1 MRAELNRIDPEKSL
15 ATVAFGLALALLPL
29 YGATARAQVTAQ
41 ASRQAVRPQRPERP
55 RGGNLMQRLNLT
67 PEQRR
72 QLREIRVQGE
82 PEAREL
88 TRRVR
93 LARRA
98 LDEAIYS
105 DAVEESLVEQRTRE
119 LATAQAALVRLR
131 ATTELKVR
139 RLLTVE
145 QLQTFR
151 ELRRQAALSLL
162 MQRRLRGARQQP
174 PPGETPPDADDPAAP
189 LAPRTPD
196 APPARRRRP

>member
-1 MRAELNRIDPEKSL
+1 MRAEPNRIAPGKGL
-15 ATVAFGLALALLPL
+15 AAAAFGLALALLPFH
-29 YGATARAQVTAQ
+29 GATARAQVAPQT
-41 ASRQAVRPQRPERP
+41 SRQAVRSQQQPARP

-82 PEAREL
+82 PETREL

-98 LDEAIYS
+98 LDEAIYT

-119 LATAQAALVRLR
+119 LATAQAALMRLR
-131 ATTELKVR
+131 ASTELKVR
-139 RLLTVE
+139 RLLTAE

-151 ELRRQAALSLL
+151 ELRRQAARRQLL
-162 MQRRLRGARQQP
+162 QRRLRGAGQQP
-174 PPGETPPDADDPAAP
+174 PPGENPPADDDPAD
-189 LAPRTPD
+189 PRPPD